1 MLGLNILLK
10 NKIRKVLKMKINY
23 PQYIVDEQGNKT
35 AVILD
40 LKIFNKMLEELE
52 DLYDVLEAEKV
63 IKKEGKRFTFE
74 EVEKAFTAKLSKKK
88 TTKRVSK

>member
-1 MLGLNILLK
+1 
-10 NKIRKVLKMKINY
+10 MKITQ

-52 DLYDVLEAEKV
+52 DLYDVVEAEKI
-63 IKKEGKRFTFE
+63 IKKGEKTFTSK
-74 EVEKAFTAKLSKKK
+74 EVEMACAANWAKEAKAKKGQK
-88 TTKRVSK
+88 

>member
-1 MLGLNILLK
+1 
-10 NKIRKVLKMKINY
+10 MKINY